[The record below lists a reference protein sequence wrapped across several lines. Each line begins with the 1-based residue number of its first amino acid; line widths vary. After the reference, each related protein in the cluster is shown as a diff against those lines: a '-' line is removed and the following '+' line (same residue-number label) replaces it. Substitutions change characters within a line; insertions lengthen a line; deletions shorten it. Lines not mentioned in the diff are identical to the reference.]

1 MKKNILITGNP
12 RSGKS
17 TLLKD
22 VIKRFDSKT
31 GFITSE
37 IREKGERVGFNI
49 ETQNGEKSIF
59 ASINIKTDFK
69 VSKYFVDI
77 KSLEEIMPTVDKF
90 NNEDLLFLDEI
101 GQMQLTSQKFKGI
114 VKKYLNAS
122 NVCIATIS
130 KIYSDE
136 FIEEIK
142 KRSDIF
148 LVEITQE
155 NREEKKN
162 YVENLLKKIIKAK
175 RYISEGNRFLI
186 DKKKANITTDHGIR
200 KLEKQKNIWI
210 CDCDFF
216 QDNEVCSHTIAIE
229 EYVRL
234 YKEKYNTEK

>member
-22 VIKRFDSKT
+22 VVKNFDCKT

-101 GQMQLTSQKFKGI
+101 GQMQLTSQKFKRI
-114 VKKYLNAS
+114 VKKYLDAS

-142 KRSDIF
+142 KRSDTF

-175 RYISEGNRFLI
+175 RYISEENRFLI
-186 DKKKANITTDHGIR
+186 DKKRANITTDHGIR

-216 QDNEVCSHTIAIE
+216 QDNKVCSHTIAIE
-229 EYVRL
+229 EYIRL
-234 YKEKYNTEK
+234 CNEKDNTEK